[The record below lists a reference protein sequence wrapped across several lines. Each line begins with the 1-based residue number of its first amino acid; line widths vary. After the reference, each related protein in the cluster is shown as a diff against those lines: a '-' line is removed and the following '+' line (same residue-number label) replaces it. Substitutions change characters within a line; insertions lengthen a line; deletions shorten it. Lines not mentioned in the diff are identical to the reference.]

1 LRFLARPGYIAV
13 GAGFFLPQTP
23 NACKETDMADAAV
36 EHLLAADIGGTSS
49 RFGHFLL
56 APGGGL
62 TLSSQVRLSTQ
73 AAGSF
78 EELLAAL
85 PAAGFDLAPSQ
96 AASAVFAVPG
106 AVVGRRVRFANIAWE
121 LDLDA
126 LKAGHGVEKSA
137 CVNDFLAQAHGCRLL
152 GDTAEMVLPGDM
164 DPARVQAV
172 VGAGTGLG
180 HACLAPLSGGG
191 VLALASEAG
200 QTAMPFVG
208 PKETAFAAYLFEAT
222 GEAYARRD
230 TVVTGSGLA
239 HLHRFLTGDDL
250 SPGEVGRLLAPDSVR
265 DYALTVVAAGGVYL
279 SGGVAAK
286 NPLLVRHPEFTREFY
301 ASPTY
306 GDFLRTVA
314 VRLVRDEDVG
324 LYGAAALARGLLQA

>member
-1 LRFLARPGYIAV
+1 
-13 GAGFFLPQTP
+13 
-23 NACKETDMADAAV
+23 MADAAV
-36 EHLLAADIGGTSS
+36 PAARHLLAADIGGTSS

-56 APGGGL
+56 APDGAL
-62 TLSSQVRLSTQ
+62 TLSSQARLSTQ
-73 AAGSF
+73 AAASF
-78 EELLAAL
+78 DALLAAL
-85 PAAGFDLAPSQ
+85 PAAGFDLLPAQ
-96 AASAVFAVPG
+96 AAAAVFAVPG

-126 LKAGHGVEKSA
+126 LETGHGLKKSA

-152 GDTAEMVLPGDM
+152 GDTAEVVLPGVM
-164 DPARVQAV
+164 DTAKVQAV

-180 HACLAPLSGGG
+180 HACLAPLPGGG

-208 PKETAFAAYLFEAT
+208 PEEAAFAASLFEAT

-230 TVVTGSGLA
+230 TVVTGGGLA

-250 SPGEVGRLLAPDSVR
+250 SPGEVGRLLAPDSPTSAWFARFYGRAVR

-286 NPLLVRHPEFTREFY
+286 NPLLVRHPEFAREFR

-306 GDFLRTVA
+306 GDFLRGLP
-314 VRLVRDEDVG
+314 VRLARDEDVG
-324 LYGAAALARGLLQA
+324 LYGAAAMARDLLQA

>member
-1 LRFLARPGYIAV
+1 
-13 GAGFFLPQTP
+13 
-23 NACKETDMADAAV
+23 MSDAAV
-36 EHLLAADIGGTSS
+36 PAAKHLLAADIGGTSS

-62 TLSSQVRLSTQ
+62 TLVSPVVRLSTQ
-73 AAGSF
+73 AAASF
-78 EELLAAL
+78 DELLAAL
-85 PAAGFDLAPSQ
+85 AAAGFDLSPSQ
-96 AASAVFAVPG
+96 AAAAVFAVPG
-106 AVVGRRVRFANIAWE
+106 AVVGRTVRFANIAWE

-126 LKAGHGVEKSA
+126 LEARHGLKTSA

-152 GDTAEMVLPGDM
+152 GDAAETVLPGDM
-164 DPARVQAV
+164 NPGKVQAV

-180 HACLAPLSGGG
+180 HACLAPLPGGG
-191 VLALASEAG
+191 VMALASEAG

-239 HLHRFLTGDDL
+239 HLHCFLTGDAL
-250 SPGEVGRLLAPDSVR
+250 SPGEVGRLLTPDSPTTAWFARFYGRAVR

-286 NPLLVRHPEFTREFY
+286 NPLLVRHPEFVREFY

-324 LYGAAALARGLLQA
+324 LYGAAAMARDLLQA